1 MQSATHVHK
10 KTWSR
15 QLLLLVVLLCFF
27 LLLDLSIG
35 SVSIPVSA
43 IFDDLLGNDIKG
55 SWHQILINFRL
66 PKAITAIMVGMG
78 LGVTGMHMQ
87 TFFRNPLAGP
97 FVLGIS
103 SGASLGVALL
113 IMAGTAFGFAQSAG
127 LTALA
132 AAIGASAVM
141 ILVVITAIRLRDNM
155 SLLIVGLMFG
165 SATGAIVS
173 ILQFFS
179 QAESIQSYLS
189 WTFGSLGTVTWDK
202 MLVFLPVISIGLI
215 ASIALLKPLNML
227 LLGEN
232 YAMSMGINIKRTRLL
247 IIVVASLLA
256 GTITAFCG
264 PIAFIGVALPH
275 LTRMIFNTSDHRY
288 LFPLLLLLG
297 AIVMLICDL
306 IAQLPGSEHTLPIN
320 AVTAILG
327 APVVIWIIVSRGNL
341 KRFF

>member
-1 MQSATHVHK
+1 MVTNHAHK
-10 KTWSR
+10 QVWIR
-15 QLLLLVVLLCFF
+15 QLLLLFLALCVLLV
-27 LLLDLSIG
+27 LDLSIG
-35 SVSIPVSA
+35 SVSIPIDA
-43 IFDDLLGNDIKG
+43 IFGDLMGNDIKS

-66 PKAITAIMVGMG
+66 PKAITAILVGMG

-113 IMAGTAFGFAQSAG
+113 IMAGVTFGFAQSAG

-132 AAIGASAVM
+132 AAIGASLVM
-141 ILVVITAIRLRDNM
+141 ALVVVTAIRLRDNM

-165 SATGAIVS
+165 SATGALVS

-202 MLVFLPVISIGLI
+202 MWVFLPVVLAGLI
-215 ASIALLKPLNML
+215 GSVALLKPLNTL

-232 YAMSMGINIKRTRLL
+232 YAMSMGINIKRTRLM
-247 IIVVASLLA
+247 IIVIASLLA

-264 PIAFIGVALPH
+264 PIAFIGIALPH

-297 AIVMLICDL
+297 AIVMLVCDI
-306 IAQLPGSEHTLPIN
+306 IAQLPGSQHTLPIN

-327 APVVIWIIVSRGNL
+327 APVVIWIILSRGNL

>member
-1 MQSATHVHK
+1 MTVTAQANKSV
-10 KTWSR
+10 WIR
-15 QLLLLVVLLCFF
+15 QLMLLFLSMCALLV
-27 LLLDLSIG
+27 LDLSLG
-35 SVSIPVSA
+35 SVRIPLHA
-43 IFDDLLGNDIKG
+43 LLDALIGNDIKPAW
-55 SWHQILINFRL
+55 SQILINFRL
-66 PKAITAIMVGMG
+66 PKAITAVLVGMG

-113 IMAGTAFGFAQSAG
+113 IMAGVSFGFAQSAG

-132 AAIGASAVM
+132 AATGASVVM
-141 ILVVITAIRLRDNM
+141 VLVVMTAVRLRDNM

-173 ILQFFS
+173 VLQFFS

-189 WTFGSLGTVTWDK
+189 WTFGSLGTVTWEK
-202 MLVFLPVISIGLI
+202 MKIFFPVVLAGLVG
-215 ASIALLKPLNML
+215 SIALLKPLNML

-232 YAMSMGINIKRTRLL
+232 YAVSMGIHIYRTRLL
-247 IIVVASLLA
+247 IITIASILA

-264 PIAFIGVALPH
+264 PIAFIGIAIPH
-275 LTRMIFNTSDHRY
+275 LTRMIFNTPDHRY
-288 LFPLLLLLG
+288 LYPLLLLLG
-297 AIVMLICDL
+297 AIVMLFCDI
-306 IAQLPGSEHTLPIN
+306 IAQLPGSQHTLPIN

-327 APVVIWIIVSRGNL
+327 APVVIWIVLSHGNL
-341 KRFF
+341 RRFF